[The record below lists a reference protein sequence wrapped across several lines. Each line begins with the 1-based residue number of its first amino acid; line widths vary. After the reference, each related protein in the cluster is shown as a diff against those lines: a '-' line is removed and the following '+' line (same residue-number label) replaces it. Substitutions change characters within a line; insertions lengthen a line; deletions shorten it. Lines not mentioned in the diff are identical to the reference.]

1 MFNPVVL
8 ARTLYRPYILHAARR
23 AYDEFSYAETIYQSI
38 EEHLVLLHNDFLSYP
53 KTSSQ
58 IHRENL
64 ARHKA
69 YWAGIH
75 TNLTCLSCLRRK
87 PEHAMQCR
95 HSNCDTCVRIFGEGM
110 VGFEHQYVMDSCVI
124 CQMRSALI
132 VKLLPN
138 TAGIR
143 ILSID
148 GGGSLGIVSLKW
160 LSMLQDL
167 VDPEYAVQ
175 DLFDLAIGT
184 SAGGLVALSL
194 FINRQDVE
202 KSAENF
208 KSLTRRVFG
217 QGQKPDQSIAD
228 KIRRFLQCWAS
239 DGFYD
244 TEAVE
249 DALKEY
255 FGTESRMFGYRPLT
269 SSGSKVAV
277 TATTTDDSS
286 AYIIANYN
294 GEGERKGDC
303 GAECLQFLF

>member
-1 MFNPVVL
+1 
-8 ARTLYRPYILHAARR
+8 
-23 AYDEFSYAETIYQSI
+23 
-38 EEHLVLLHNDFLSYP
+38 
-53 KTSSQ
+53 
-58 IHRENL
+58 
-64 ARHKA
+64 
-69 YWAGIH
+69 
-75 TNLTCLSCLRRK
+75 
-87 PEHAMQCR
+87 
-95 HSNCDTCVRIFGEGM
+95 M
-110 VGFEHQYVMDSCVI
+110 VGFEHQYAMDSCVI
-124 CQMRSALI
+124 CQTRSALI
-132 VKLLPN
+132 VKLLPS

-143 ILSID
+143 ILSVD

-167 VDPEYAVQ
+167 VGPEYAVQ

-184 SAGGLVALSL
+184 SAGGLIVLSL

-202 KSAENF
+202 KSTKHF

-217 QGQKPDQSIAD
+217 QGRKPGQSIAD
-228 KIRRFLQCWAS
+228 KIRRSVKCWAS

-249 DALKEY
+249 GALKEY
-255 FGTESRMFGYRPLT
+255 FGTELRMFGYRPLT

-294 GEGERKGDC
+294 GEGERRDGC
-303 GAECLQFLF
+303 GAECLRFLF